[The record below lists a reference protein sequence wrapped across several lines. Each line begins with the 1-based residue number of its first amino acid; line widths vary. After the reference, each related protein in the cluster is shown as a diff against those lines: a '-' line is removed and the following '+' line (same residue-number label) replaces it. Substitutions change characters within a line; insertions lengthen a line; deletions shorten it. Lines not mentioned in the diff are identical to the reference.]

1 MIVRVG
7 DNEAGFSVDIDPSGS
22 TVEVRAWGFWNAT
35 VAAQFG
41 DKVNRA
47 CLSCA
52 TGASL
57 VMEMSDLKPMRDEG
71 QDSFGQLMKSL
82 PRLGLS
88 KTLITTTNQLTK
100 LQLLRLVSQSGVKN
114 LVQFG

>member
-1 MIVRVG
+1 MIARVG
-7 DNEAGFSVDIDPSGS
+7 DNEAGFSVNIDPSGN
-22 TVEVRAWGFWNAT
+22 TVEVRAWGFWSVT

-41 DKVNRA
+41 DTVSQA

-52 TGASL
+52 KGATL

-71 QDSFGQLMKSL
+71 QDSFEQLMKSL